1 MRDRIPPG
9 RLLPPVHELARRRR
23 SGGAVVVAALA
34 LAPAIGLGIT
44 SRWASAEA
52 DDREPAPVPTSVAVT
67 APATP
72 TPVLSL
78 RRIPEAV
85 ADPIALAPLQTEL
98 DRISGQLPDSACLVV
113 RLDGQP
119 LYDRR
124 GDRALVPASN
134 MKLLTAFTAL
144 AVLGPDTTYHTS
156 VLASGPVGDG
166 VLGGDLYLR
175 GGGDPMLATQGYA
188 DYLLEIG
195 KNGIEP
201 HTSLEQLA
209 DQVVAAGVTHISGR
223 VVGDESRYDT
233 QRYLPTW
240 PEGYRTFP
248 EIGPQSALS
257 VNDGY
262 SPFDPLTPSPAPA
275 TASALI
281 LALELE
287 ERGVTIDGEPGE
299 GATPPEA
306 TELTGIDSAPMRD
319 IMGEML
325 RESDNGTAELVLKE
339 IGLKAG
345 GQGTTAAGV
354 QAVAA
359 TLAARGVPATGV
371 SVQDGSGLSRDNQV
385 TCGAFA
391 AILDDPELGGP
402 LYDAMAVA
410 GETGTLAEE
419 GRFAD
424 SPAKGILHGKSG
436 RLNGISSF
444 SGVVPA
450 GPAGDEHRFT
460 FSILYNGDGAV
471 ARAEALW
478 DPLAAALVA
487 YPQRAPIEAFAPPP
501 VLAATMAPSPSSG

>member
-1 MRDRIPPG
+1 MTDRVPPG
-9 RLLPPVHELARRRR
+9 RLLPPARELARRRR
-23 SGGAVVVAALA
+23 PVSAVVVAALA
-34 LAPAIGLGIT
+34 LSPAIALGIT

-52 DDREPAPVPTSVAVT
+52 EEREPAPVPTSVAVT

-78 RRIPEAV
+78 RRVPKAV
-85 ADPIALAPLQTEL
+85 ADPIARAPLQTEL
-98 DRISGQLPDSACLVV
+98 DRITAQLPDSACLVV

-124 GDRALVPASN
+124 GDRALIPASN
-134 MKLLTAFTAL
+134 MKLLIAFTAL

-156 VLASGPVGDG
+156 VLASGPVADG
-166 VLGGDLYLR
+166 VLAGDLYFR
-175 GGGDPMLATQGYA
+175 GGGDPMLATQSYA
-188 DYLLEIG
+188 DYLAEIG
-195 KNGIEP
+195 KNAIEP
-201 HTSLEQLA
+201 HTSLELLA
-209 DQVVAAGVTHISGR
+209 DQIVAAGVTQISGR

-240 PEGYRTFP
+240 PDGYRTFP

-281 LALELE
+281 LSLELE
-287 ERGVTIDGEPGE
+287 ERGVTIAGEPGE
-299 GATPPEA
+299 GPTPPEA
-306 TELTGIDSAPMRD
+306 TELTAIDSAPMRD
-319 IMGEML
+319 IVGEML

-339 IGLKAG
+339 IGLQAS
-345 GQGTTAAGV
+345 GQGTTTAGG

-359 TLAARGVPATGV
+359 TLSARGVPAAGV

-391 AILDDPELGGP
+391 AILDDPEFGGV

-424 SPAKGILHGKSG
+424 SPAKGFLHGKSG
-436 RLNGISSF
+436 RLNGVSSF

-450 GPAGDEHRFT
+450 GPAGDQHRLT
-460 FSILYNGDGAV
+460 FSLLYNGDGAV

-478 DPLAAALVA
+478 DPLAATLVA
-487 YPQRAPIEAFAPPP
+487 YPQRAPIDAFAPPP
-501 VLAATMAPSPSSG
+501 VAPPPPTTTG